1 MTMNDDLLQKI
12 AVLQARKGKSPL
24 AEITAYDYPTA
35 RLADEA
41 GFDILLVGD
50 SLGMVMM
57 GFPDTT
63 HVKLSHMLHHVEM
76 VARGVKNALIVG
88 DMPINTY
95 NTPAQA
101 VETAQALIA
110 AGAHI
115 VKLEGG
121 VDMAE
126 QVRAIT
132 QAGIAVQG
140 HIGLMPQRIKETG
153 GYRIHGKSSEEAQY
167 IFRDMEALVEAGVC
181 SLVMECTQADLA
193 LEITR
198 ACPVPTIGIGSGH
211 GTCDGEVI
219 VYHDLVGA
227 YPWFTP
233 KFVDPQARISDEVN
247 RAFANWKESL
257 RIPPSC

>member
-1 MTMNDDLLQKI
+1 MNDHVSQKI
-12 AVLQARKGKSPL
+12 AALQARKGSSPI

-57 GFPDTT
+57 GYPDTT

-76 VARGVKNALIVG
+76 VARGVTHALVVG
-88 DMPINTY
+88 DMPIHTY
-95 NTPAQA
+95 DTPEQA
-101 VETAQALIA
+101 LETARMLIA

-121 VDMAE
+121 ADQE
-126 QVRAIT
+126 EKVRAIT

-140 HIGLMPQRIKETG
+140 HIGLLPQRVKESG
-153 GYRIHGKSSEEAQY
+153 GYRIHGKSSEEAQL
-167 IFRDMEALVEAGVC
+167 IFRDMEALVRAGVS

-198 ACPVPTIGIGSGH
+198 VCPVPTIGIGSGH

-233 KFVDPQARISDEVN
+233 KFVAPQARISDDIN
-247 RAFANWKESL
+247 RAFASWKNSL
-257 RIPPSC
+257 VLPPSC